1 MKSNK
6 KLFETKIITLG
17 DSHVGKSSL
26 IIKFI
31 ENKFSLS
38 YISTVGFDLKYKT
51 IKLDNDE
58 EIKIVIHDTAGQ
70 ERFKS
75 LAANYIKKAKGIL
88 LVYDITDKR
97 SFESLGNWMNDI
109 EEEEV
114 ADKVPIFL
122 VGNKTD
128 LEEERVISR
137 EDGEK
142 VAKQYNL
149 KFYETSCKNGDNV
162 ENCFL
167 DLAKE
172 IVDRMKERK
181 ANNSQE
187 NIKNL
192 NISNKKKKNGGDCC
206 KK

>member
-6 KLFETKIITLG
+6 KVLETKIITLG

-51 IKLDNDE
+51 LKIDDE

-97 SFESLGNWMNDI
+97 SFESLGKWMNDI
-109 EEEEV
+109 QEEEV
-114 ADKVPIFL
+114 ADKIPIIL
-122 VGNKTD
+122 IGNKSD
-128 LEEERVISR
+128 LKEERVITK
-137 EDGEK
+137 EEGEK

-162 ENCFL
+162 ENCFI
-167 DLAKE
+167 DLARQIIDK
-172 IVDRMKERK
+172 IKERK
-181 ANNSQE
+181 RNNSQD
-187 NIKNL
+187 NIKKL
-192 NISNKKKKNGGDCC
+192 NNSNEQKKNKGDCC

>member
-1 MKSNK
+1 MKSDK
-6 KLFETKIITLG
+6 KLLETKIITLG
-17 DSHVGKSSL
+17 DSRVGKSSL

-31 ENKFSLS
+31 DNKFSLN

-51 IKLDNDE
+51 LKLDDE

-75 LAANYIKKAKGIL
+75 LSTNYIKKAKGIL
-88 LVYDITDKR
+88 LVYDITDKK
-97 SFESLGNWMNDI
+97 SFDNLGKWMSDI

-114 ADKVPIFL
+114 SGKIPIIL
-122 VGNKTD
+122 IGNKSD
-128 LEEERVISR
+128 LIEERVISK
-137 EDGEK
+137 EEGEK
-142 VAKQYNL
+142 MAKQYNL

-167 DLAKE
+167 DLARQIIEK
-172 IVDRMKERK
+172 MKEK
-181 ANNSQE
+181 KLNSSQH
-187 NIKNL
+187 NIKEL
-192 NISNKKKKNGGDCC
+192 KISNEKKKKEVDCC

>member
-6 KLFETKIITLG
+6 NLIEIKIITLG

-51 IKLDNDE
+51 LKLDNE

-88 LVYDITDKR
+88 LVYDITDKK
-97 SFESLGNWMNDI
+97 SFDNLGNWMNDI
-109 EEEEV
+109 KEQEV
-114 ADKVPIFL
+114 AEKIPIIL
-122 VGNKTD
+122 IGNKCD
-128 LEEERVISR
+128 LEEERVISK
-137 EDGEK
+137 EEGEN
-142 VAKQYNL
+142 VAKQYNI

-162 ENCFL
+162 EECFL
-167 DLAKE
+167 GLAKQ
-172 IVDRMKERK
+172 IIYKMKEK
-181 ANNSQE
+181 KSNSSQD
-187 NIKNL
+187 NIKKL
-192 NISNKKKKNGGDCC
+192 KISNDKKKNKGDCC

>member
-1 MKSNK
+1 MKREEKKERPKTSKLIARFHFDNK
-6 KLFETKIITLG
+6 KYVPGKKSTTGLF
-17 DSHVGKSSL
+17 
-26 IIKFI
+26 FI
-31 ENKFSLS
+31 
-38 YISTVGFDLKYKT
+38 
-51 IKLDNDE
+51 DE

-114 ADKVPIFL
+114 ADKVPIIL
-122 VGNKTD
+122 VGNKSD
-128 LEEERVISR
+128 LEEERVISKQ
-137 EDGEK
+137 EGEK

-167 DLAKE
+167 DLARQ
-172 IVDRMKERK
+172 IVDRMKEK
-181 ANNSQE
+181 KGNISQE

-192 NISNKKKKNGGDCC
+192 NISNEKKRNRRDCC
-206 KK
+206 QK

>member
-1 MKSNK
+1 MESSNK
-6 KLFETKIITLG
+6 KLLETKIITLG

-51 IKLDNDE
+51 LKLDDE

-88 LVYDITDKR
+88 LVYDITDKK
-97 SFESLGNWMNDI
+97 SFDNLENWMNDI
-109 EEEEV
+109 QEEEV
-114 ADKVPIFL
+114 AEKIPIIL
-122 VGNKTD
+122 IGNKCD
-128 LEEERVISR
+128 LEEERVISKK
-137 EDGEK
+137 EGENL
-142 VAKQYNL
+142 AKQYNM

-167 DLAKE
+167 DLAKQ
-172 IVDRMKERK
+172 IIGKKKERK
-181 ANNSQE
+181 SNSSQE
-187 NIKNL
+187 NIKKL
-192 NISNKKKKNGGDCC
+192 NISNGKKKDKGDCC